1 MAQGETSGQE
11 SSVTGTPPTRCR
23 TVPGWSAPT
32 DGIRHRESY
41 CLLVRVVKDAL
52 GLSEWDVWVPTHAWD
67 ENIAA
72 DICESWIG
80 CLPGTYKVQLL
91 SDTEFLLRKRPT
103 SGPEMNWQDANTMIR
118 LVYGEF
124 LWCGVPV
131 SIAAGHCTKK
141 DATFTY
147 WHTRAQERIALSKF
161 RKDSKRS
168 VITPKEPL
176 PCGQGMTSCTDK
188 HFAKKVAGGLGLEWP
203 ALHATARSP
212 DRYHSAREPSDFDN
226 DTEEELQDVE
236 SEEEP
241 MVESNNSDTSSV
253 RSGRT
258 SLCSQHSTMEN
269 RDRKRTRGRLRAT
282 DSLRSTNAK
291 KGIKGRTPDGK
302 KSKVVLSMFWDSQ
315 KEGALEYADWRAEV
329 EEYIKKG
336 YEDSKIK
343 DAMLFSLEGK
353 ARRNFRHCDEHG
365 DLTPTEILKWMD
377 MSYNA
382 SVDFRDLNAQLCGLK
397 QGTFEPP
404 KDYYDRMVD
413 IGVALREYHQDQ
425 FQPGELSRIEKECF
439 FTGLRNQ
446 LKYLVSHMKDK
457 KEYGP
462 MDMLKELREND
473 ETWYP
478 ANTAHRPWKT
488 NGYDQNAGHPDR
500 KRGGYIAHVAN
511 VEPYPDTHPDV
522 GSGQLPFGKDPEEA
536 YDEGYYI
543 GVVNTADEMSRHLC
557 LCYNCGLSGHYWADC
572 TEPLSDSLKLAKEWV
587 NRGIREKQEN
597 QLNLNRGAG
606 GKGACAPKAMPA
618 KANLAKAQNWTVPDQ
633 LPPHIGMRML
643 ECVGS
648 IQLISEQQSSTDG

>member
-1 MAQGETSGQE
+1 MASRDSPKKEDQGKDVQKQGALNARVTELCTSLQEIMAQGETSGQE

-23 TVPGWSAPT
+23 TDPGRSAPAK
-32 DGIRHRESY
+32 GIRHWESY
-41 CLLVRVVKDAL
+41 CLLVRVIKDVL
-52 GLSEWDVWVPTHAWD
+52 GLSERDIRVPAHAWD

-103 SGPEMNWQDANTMIR
+103 SGPEMNWQDANAVIR
-118 LVYGEF
+118 LIHGEF

-131 SIAAGHCTKK
+131 SLAAGHRTKK
-141 DATFTY
+141 EAKYDLDATFAY
-147 WHTRAQERIALSKF
+147 QHTRAQEWIALSKF
-161 RKDSKRS
+161 RKDSKWS

-176 PCGQGMTSCTDK
+176 PLGQGMTRRADK
-188 HFAKKVAGGLGLEWP
+188 HFAKKVAGGTGLEQP
-203 ALHATARSP
+203 DLHAAAKSP
-212 DRYHSAREPSDFDN
+212 DGYHSAREPSDLDN
-226 DTEEELQDVE
+226 DTEEELPDVE

-241 MVESNNSDTSSV
+241 MVESDNSDTSSV
-253 RSGRT
+253 WSGRA
-258 SLCSQHSTMEN
+258 SLRSQRSTTEN
-269 RDRKRTRGRLRAT
+269 RDRKRARGRLRAM

-291 KGIKGRTPDGK
+291 KGIKGRTPEGK

-365 DLTPTEILKWMD
+365 DLTPTEILKRMD

-382 SVDFRDLNAQLCGLK
+382 SVDFRDLNTRLCGLK

-413 IGVALREYHQDQ
+413 IGVALRQYHQDR

-439 FTGLRNQ
+439 FAGLRDQ
-446 LKYLVSHMKDK
+446 SKYLVSHMKDK

-473 ETWYP
+473 EARYP
-478 ANTAHRPWKT
+478 ANTAHRPGKAD
-488 NGYDQNAGHPDR
+488 GYDRNAGHPDR
-500 KRGGYIAHVAN
+500 KRGGYIARATN
-511 VEPYPDTHPDV
+511 VEAYPDTNPDV
-522 GSGQLPFGKDPEEA
+522 GKDPEEA

-543 GVVNTADEMSRHLC
+543 GVVNTADEMNQRLR
-557 LCYNCGLSGHYWADC
+557 LCYNCGLSGYYWADC
-572 TEPLSDSLKLAKEWV
+572 TKPLSESLK
-587 NRGIREKQEN
+587 RE
-597 QLNLNRGAG
+597 
-606 GKGACAPKAMPA
+606 
-618 KANLAKAQNWTVPDQ
+618 
-633 LPPHIGMRML
+633 
-643 ECVGS
+643 
-648 IQLISEQQSSTDG
+648 SERTRRTS